1 MRGWPFGGPGMSTVA
16 HTTTN
21 LVVAATQMVRL
32 EILAA
37 MYEGQPEESAL
48 ILRRLEIA
56 CLHAGRP
63 LDAANVHD
71 RALPYFARCG
81 ETARARWESSPR
93 WFRQLAGRFRPTI
106 ELLWENGQYRRIT
119 SVINRHLADVDRPV
133 PRLKVAA

>member
-1 MRGWPFGGPGMSTVA
+1 MGWLFGGSRGITSVA
-16 HTTTN
+16 HTTSS

-37 MYEGQPEESAL
+37 MYAGRPEESAL

-63 LDAANVHD
+63 AEAAEAHE
-71 RALPYFARCG
+71 RAVAFAARCG
-81 ETARARWESSPR
+81 ETAAARWESSPR
-93 WFRQLAGRFRPTI
+93 WFRLVAGRFRSSI
-106 ELLWENGQYRRIT
+106 ELSWENGQYRRIT
-119 SVINRHLADVDRPV
+119 AVINQHLADVERRT